1 MAFMVENRTKDGSR
15 TKLNLTIAATIKT
28 LHEKGTYADIKRA
41 TLSKELSDAIN
52 DIMGTN
58 FKVMIDPFISRNA
71 NVEVP
76 LIDKNNV
83 MWKNMLR
90 DWFGD
95 LLDTKAQEDLAR
107 LKGSDKM
114 LVGEID
120 NNGKMKGYFSK
131 LSSTIT
137 ISLDMIYTKAKWPIT
152 EYQATAIILH
162 EIGHFVNF
170 LRALGWTAR
179 TTYVLQQAHARM
191 LGVGEKH
198 KRVEIVED
206 ICKKEGLS
214 TPHEIDYL
222 ATVNDEKVT
231 TTILTKC
238 LMTDMRDEL
247 GADVYNARG
256 FEALSDNFAAQ
267 HGAGLDLVMALDMM
281 PSMRFSKE
289 HTIEHLLLRSVK
301 LHLQLVNFVFAP
313 ALASLG
319 TLIALCLHNPKDKI
333 YDDPKERFKRV
344 KDALVMNLKENRD
357 KDNVILIKQ
366 IEGIDKVAAAYTDE
380 RGNQGL
386 IEILHETLLP
396 TGREERSIRE
406 LQQALETL
414 TNNKLYLSA
423 AKFNQ
428 LTA

>member
-1 MAFMVENRTKDGSR
+1 MAFLVENRTKDGSR

-28 LHEKGTYADIKRA
+28 LRESKKYADIKKP

-58 FKVMIDPFISRNA
+58 FKVMIDPFISLNA

-83 MWKNMLR
+83 MWKDMLK

-95 LLDTKAQEDLAR
+95 LLDTKAQEDLAK
-107 LKGSDKM
+107 LKGSNKM

-120 NNGKMKGYFSK
+120 NSGKVKGYFSK

-137 ISLDMIYTKAKWPIT
+137 ISLDMLHTKPKWPIT

-191 LGVGEKH
+191 MGVGEKH
-198 KRVEIVED
+198 KRVEIIED

-222 ATVNDEKVT
+222 TTVNDEKVT

-238 LMTDMRDEL
+238 MMQSMRDEL

-267 HGAGLDLVMALDMM
+267 HGAGLDIVMALDMM
-281 PSMRFSKE
+281 PNMRFSKAN
-289 HTIEHLLLRSVK
+289 TIENLLLRSVK

-313 ALASLG
+313 VLASIG
-319 TLIALCLHNPKDKI
+319 TIIALCLYDPKSKI
-333 YDDPKERFKRV
+333 YDDPKERYKRV
-344 KDALVMNLKENRD
+344 KDALVMNLKENKG
-357 KDNVILIKQ
+357 KDNALLLKQ
-366 IEGIDKVAAAYTDE
+366 IEGIDKISSAYVDE

-386 IEILHETLLP
+386 IEILHETITP
-396 TGREERSIRE
+396 NGRSERSIRE

-414 TNNKLYLSA
+414 TNNKLYVSA

-428 LTA
+428 LSA